1 MLSRTAPCLQEY
13 NMKKE
18 IINENGKK
26 YLIDNPIDREIYKK
40 IKYLENIKVSKVE
53 GKLIK
58 IIKTQLEPNWRKYLL
73 IELNKLLRKY

>member
-1 MLSRTAPCLQEY
+1 
-13 NMKKE
+13 MKKE